1 MESTKQPVLAGGLL
15 SKLGELFFKGMGN
28 ILDAAAEYEEEFG
41 VLKQKTVLN
50 LKDEKTGKDYT
61 LTIKLS
67 PVKDKEGKFWV
78 EAETTAP
85 DLDLSSINKK
95 VFDLNKSKKDDFN
108 NMVNKLLEEHNLK
121 TQNNSS
127 TESSQDIDSIIAQI
141 NEDFKDMVI
150 ESEDGSEVDLKVNG
164 KVTKNNNKLLL
175 EVSLSDG
182 EEETDKETA
191 DIDFLSE
198 DDGSILPIE
207 TIEDKIV
214 DAINNL
220 FQEEIE
226 QQDSDEED
234 SDEVNSSTVI
244 KSGTSIRFP
253 TVVEATFIKSS
264 KTGKVKLTSIT
275 ASRNIDIEDAL
286 DIAYDVAEDTDFV
299 DSLNDRPESYEII
312 ETSRGY
318 NVNKI

>member
-1 MESTKQPVLAGGLL
+1 MESIKQPVLAGGLL
-15 SKLGELFFKGMGN
+15 SKLGELFFKGIGN

-85 DLDLSSINKK
+85 DLDVSSINEK

-108 NMVNKLLEEHNLK
+108 NMINKLLEEHNLK
-121 TQNNSS
+121 TQNSSS
-127 TESSQDIDSIIAQI
+127 TEGSQDIDSIIEQI

-150 ESEDGSEVDLKVNG
+150 ESEDGEEVDLKVNG

-234 SDEVNSSTVI
+234 SNEVNSSTVVRAA
-244 KSGTSIRFP
+244 TSIRFP
-253 TVVEATFIKSS
+253 AVVKATFIKFS

-286 DIAYDVAEDTDFV
+286 NIAYDVAEDADFA
-299 DSLNDRPESYEII
+299 DSLGSEPESYEII
-312 ETSRGY
+312 ETAKGY
-318 NVNKI
+318 DVNKI